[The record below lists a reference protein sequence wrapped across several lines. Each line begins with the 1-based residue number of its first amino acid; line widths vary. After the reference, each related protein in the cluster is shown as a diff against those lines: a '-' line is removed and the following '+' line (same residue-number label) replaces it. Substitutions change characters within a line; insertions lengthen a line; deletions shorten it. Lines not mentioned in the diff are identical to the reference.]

1 MKTRVDRNERTGAVT
16 NEGGRAIKTNQ
27 EDIMSTGALYRG
39 TGFLLP
45 LFVLGLGACG
55 GAGSGDLASDSA
67 AVRQAAERLADAEQE
82 MVEAEE
88 EMAEAEEQLAA
99 SEEQA
104 RASED
109 AAEPASG
116 GTTGGAAA
124 DPEPE
129 AEAVAEPEPEPELAT
144 VPSGTLFTVAL
155 GRQLSTESV
164 AVGDTFTATLE
175 SGLDAGGETVVPA
188 GAVLHGEVTA
198 VQKSGGA
205 GQTAVLKLNFS
216 RVAFAG
222 SSYPVAVTIVEA
234 NPETSERTTT
244 GEAATRIGVGAAA
257 GAVLGRIIGGDTEGA
272 IIGGAVGAAAGS
284 AIVLGTRDVDAV
296 LPAGSPMELRLDEP
310 LVVRVGS

>member
-1 MKTRVDRNERTGAVT
+1 
-16 NEGGRAIKTNQ
+16 
-27 EDIMSTGALYRG
+27 MSTGALYRG
-39 TGFLLP
+39 TRFLLP

-55 GAGSGDLASDSA
+55 GTGGDLASDSA
-67 AVRQAAERLADAEQE
+67 AVREAAERLA
-82 MVEAEE
+82 EAEE

-99 SEEQA
+99 SEEEA
-104 RASED
+104 RSSEDD

-116 GTTGGAAA
+116 EAGSDEAAGGGAA

-129 AEAVAEPEPEPELAT
+129 AEPELAT
-144 VPSGTLFTVAL
+144 VPSGTLFSVTL
-155 GRQLSTESV
+155 GRELSTESV

-175 SGLDAGGETVVPA
+175 SGLEASGETVVPA

-205 GQTAVLKLNFS
+205 GQTAVLKLNYS
-216 RVAFAG
+216 RVAFGGA
-222 SSYPVAVTIVEA
+222 SYPVAVTIVEA
-234 NPETSERTTT
+234 NPESSERTTT

-272 IIGGAVGAAAGS
+272 VIGGAVGAAAGS

-310 LVVRVGS
+310 LVVRAIP

>member
-1 MKTRVDRNERTGAVT
+1 
-16 NEGGRAIKTNQ
+16 
-27 EDIMSTGALYRG
+27 MSTRTLYRG

-45 LFVLGLGACG
+45 FFVLGLGACG
-55 GAGSGDLASDSA
+55 GAGGGDLASDSA
-67 AVRQAAERLADAEQE
+67 AVREAAERLA
-82 MVEAEE
+82 EAEE
-88 EMAEAEEQLAA
+88 EMAEAEERLAA
-99 SEEQA
+99 SEEEA
-104 RASED
+104 RSADD
-109 AAEPASG
+109 AAEP
-116 GTTGGAAA
+116 TTGEAAGGGAA

-129 AEAVAEPEPEPELAT
+129 AEPEPELAT
-144 VPSGTLFTVAL
+144 VPSGTLFSVAL
-155 GRQLSTESV
+155 GRELSTQNV
-164 AVGDTFTATLE
+164 AVGDTFTATLD
-175 SGLDAGGETVVPA
+175 SGLDAEGETVVPA

-222 SSYPVAVTIVEA
+222 ASYPVAVTIVEA
-234 NPETSERTTT
+234 TTSASERTTT

-296 LPAGSPMELRLDEP
+296 LPAGSIMELRLDEP
-310 LVVRVGS
+310 LVVRANP

>member
-1 MKTRVDRNERTGAVT
+1 
-16 NEGGRAIKTNQ
+16 
-27 EDIMSTGALYRG
+27 MSTGALYRG

-55 GAGSGDLASDSA
+55 GGTGGDLASDSA
-67 AVRQAAERLADAEQE
+67 AVREAAERLA
-82 MVEAEE
+82 EAEE

-99 SEEQA
+99 SEEEAQS
-104 RASED
+104 SED
-109 AAEPASG
+109 EATAPASG
-116 GTTGGAAA
+116 EATGGGTA

-129 AEAVAEPEPEPELAT
+129 AEPEPEPEPELAT
-144 VPSGTLFTVAL
+144 VPSGTLFSVAL
-155 GRQLSTESV
+155 GRELSTESV

-175 SGLDAGGETVVPA
+175 SGLDAEGETVVPA

-216 RVAFAG
+216 RVSFAG
-222 SSYPVAVTIVEA
+222 ASYPVAITIVEA
-234 NPETSERTTT
+234 NPEASERTTT

-310 LVVRVGS
+310 LVVRANP